1 MSNKIAPPTVLVT
14 PGGPTLA
21 KGAQLMKS
29 VSQTPKRAVL
39 YARVSTEAQAADDKT
54 SLPEQLLA
62 LRKYADANGYRVV
75 EEISEE
81 ITGRKQDTE
90 GLERIRDF
98 ADAGD
103 IDAVLVYKWNRMAR
117 TVARFESFMLEMR
130 LARVEVVS
138 LDGQSNETAS
148 GRMFNR
154 LMAVFNEYQ
163 RDDLVATM
171 QQGKR
176 GQARRGKMVPGRYT
190 PFGFEYDRE
199 TRSYTVN
206 ESRMIHVRRMF
217 RMVAEEGASLRGIK
231 RTFEADGILT
241 AGGGKRWHPSTVRE
255 MILNDVYLPHTRAEL
270 EALAASGNL
279 APEVLSALDPERSYG
294 IQWYSKNKWE
304 TDGEGHKI
312 VTERPRDEWIA
323 IPTPEAGVP
332 REHVEAAREA
342 IKDNVRPS
350 NAGYRAWPL
359 KGIAY
364 CPCGTR
370 LKPHRVNKKNGPHF
384 YYVCY
389 THRSDAEP
397 CPYGK
402 YMHAAKLEAV
412 VGNFVLNL
420 IRDPE
425 TLREQIQAEAER
437 EKASMRDSRKKLAA
451 LAHALSEAE
460 AERERL
466 VRLYT
471 RGKLTD
477 DEYDAYSVEIDKR
490 KELTEAEAARLED
503 ERRYIEYLD
512 ELPRLIED
520 YLEELPELTDDVPR
534 IREYVQREDRTPVYA
549 LYDEETGERV
559 GTTTTRPPG
568 KLVPE
573 LVVPGMHRKRT
584 PEEMTALKA
593 QAERERA
600 ERYRSLYERLN
611 LQVVAYPNGDLEISW
626 FGGVRKLSG
635 GAWSA

>member
-1 MSNKIAPPTVLVT
+1 MSNRIAPPTVLAT
-14 PGGPTLA
+14 PGGPTLV

-29 VSQTPKRAVL
+29 VPQTPKRAVL

-62 LRKYADANGYRVV
+62 LRRYADANGYRVV

-90 GLERIRDF
+90 GLERIRDL
-98 ADAGD
+98 ADD
-103 IDAVLVYKWNRMAR
+103 EQIDAVLVYKWNRMAR

-176 GQARRGKMVPGRYT
+176 GQARRGKMVPGRYA

-217 RMVAEEGASLRGIK
+217 RMVAEEGSSLRGIK
-231 RTFEADGILT
+231 RAFEADAIPT
-241 AGGGKRWHPSTVRE
+241 VGGGRRWHPSTVRD
-255 MILNDVYLPHTRAEL
+255 MILNDVYLPHSRAEL
-270 EALAASGNL
+270 ADLVARGNL
-279 APEVLSALDPERSYG
+279 APELLSTLDSERSYG

-304 TDGEGHKI
+304 TDGEGHRI

-323 IPTPEAGVP
+323 IPTPDAGVP
-332 REHVEAAREA
+332 REHVDAAREA

-350 NAGYRAWPL
+350 NAGHRAWPL

-402 YMHAAKLEAV
+402 YIPAAELEKRVAA
-412 VGNFVLNL
+412 FVLGLLRN
-420 IRDPE
+420 PE
-425 TLREQIQAEAER
+425 TLRAQIEAEAER
-437 EKASMRDSRKKLAA
+437 EKATIRDSRKKLAA
-451 LAHALSEAE
+451 LARELSEAE

-471 RGKLTD
+471 RGKITD
-477 DEYDAYSVEIDKR
+477 DEYDAHSAEMEKR
-490 KELTEAEAARLED
+490 KELIESEAARLED
-503 ERRYIEYLD
+503 ERRYVEYLD

-520 YLEELPELTDDVPR
+520 YLAELPKLTDELPR
-534 IREYVQREDRTPVYA
+534 IREHVLDENRTPVYA
-549 LYDEETGERV
+549 LYDEETGERI
-559 GTTTTRPPG
+559 GTTTTRPAG
-568 KLVPE
+568 KLAPE
-573 LVVPGMHRKRT
+573 LVVPGMHRKRP
-584 PEEMTALKA
+584 PEEIRALESEA
-593 QAERERA
+593 LDERA
-600 ERYRSLYERLN
+600 RRYRTLYDRLD
-611 LQVVAYPNGDLEISW
+611 LHVVADPGGDLEISW
-626 FGGVRKLSG
+626 IGGVRKVSG

>member
-1 MSNKIAPPTVLVT
+1 MSNRIAPPTVLPT
-14 PGGPTLA
+14 PGGPTPD
-21 KGAQLMKS
+21 KEAQLMSS

-62 LRKYADANGYRVV
+62 LRKYADAHGYRVV

-90 GLERIRDF
+90 GLERIRDL
-98 ADAGD
+98 ADD
-103 IDAVLVYKWNRMAR
+103 EQIDAVLVYKWNRMAR

-199 TRSYTVN
+199 TCSYTVD

-217 RMVAEEGASLRGIK
+217 RMLAEEGASLRGIK
-231 RTFEADGILT
+231 RAFEADGILT
-241 AGGGKRWHPSTVRE
+241 GGGGKRWHPSTVRE
-255 MILNDVYLPHTRAEL
+255 MILNDVYLPHSRAEL
-270 EALAASGNL
+270 EALAASENL
-279 APEVLSALDPERSYG
+279 APEVLSTLNPERSYG
-294 IQWYSKNKWE
+294 IQWYSKYKWE
-304 TDGEGHKI
+304 TDGEGHKL

-323 IPTPEAGVP
+323 IPTPDAGVP

-350 NAGYRAWPL
+350 NAGHRAWPL

-370 LKPHRVNKKNGPHF
+370 LKPHPVNKKNGPLL

-389 THRSDAEP
+389 THRSDVEP
-397 CPYGK
+397 
-402 YMHAAKLEAV
+402 
-412 VGNFVLNL
+412 
-420 IRDPE
+420 
-425 TLREQIQAEAER
+425 
-437 EKASMRDSRKKLAA
+437 
-451 LAHALSEAE
+451 
-460 AERERL
+460 
-466 VRLYT
+466 
-471 RGKLTD
+471 
-477 DEYDAYSVEIDKR
+477 
-490 KELTEAEAARLED
+490 
-503 ERRYIEYLD
+503 
-512 ELPRLIED
+512 
-520 YLEELPELTDDVPR
+520 
-534 IREYVQREDRTPVYA
+534 
-549 LYDEETGERV
+549 
-559 GTTTTRPPG
+559 
-568 KLVPE
+568 
-573 LVVPGMHRKRT
+573 
-584 PEEMTALKA
+584 
-593 QAERERA
+593 
-600 ERYRSLYERLN
+600 
-611 LQVVAYPNGDLEISW
+611 
-626 FGGVRKLSG
+626 
-635 GAWSA
+635 

>member
-1 MSNKIAPPTVLVT
+1 MSNKIAPPTVLPT
-14 PGGPTLA
+14 PGGSTPDQE
-21 KGAQLMKS
+21 AQLMKS

-39 YARVSTEAQAADDKT
+39 YARVSTEAQATDDKT

-62 LRKYADANGYRVV
+62 LRKYADAHGYRVV

-206 ESRMIHVRRMF
+206 ESRMVHVRRMF

-231 RTFEADGILT
+231 RAFEADGILT
-241 AGGGKRWHPSTVRE
+241 VGGGKRWHPSTVRE
-255 MILNDVYLPHTRAEL
+255 MILNDVYLPHTHAEL
-270 EALAASGNL
+270 EALARDGN
-279 APEVLSALDPERSYG
+279 LDPELLGKLDPTEAHG
-294 IQWYSKNKWE
+294 IQWYSRNKWE
-304 TDGEGHKI
+304 TDSEGQRI
-312 VTERPRDEWIA
+312 VTPRPREEWVA
-323 IPTPEAGVP
+323 IPTPDAGVP

-342 IKDNVRPS
+342 IRDNVRPS
-350 NAGYRAWPL
+350 NAGRRSWPL
-359 KGIAY
+359 KGIAH
-364 CPCGTR
+364 CPCGVR
-370 LKPHRVNKKNGPHF
+370 LKPHTVTRSYGTFF

-389 THRSDAEP
+389 THRSDADA

-402 YMHAAKLEAV
+402 YYPAPELEERVAAFALD
-412 VGNFVLNL
+412 L
-420 IRDPE
+420 IQNPD
-425 TLREQIQAEAER
+425 TLREQVEASLAR
-437 EKASMRDSRKKLAA
+437 EKAAVRHERKRTAA
-451 LAHALSEAE
+451 LARTLAKAE
-460 AERERL
+460 SERENL
-466 VRLYT
+466 IRLY
-471 RGKLTD
+471 RQDKLTD
-477 DEYDAYSVEIDKR
+477 EEYDAHAAEIAERKR
-490 KELTEAEAARLED
+490 IVEAESERLKYAQRYVEYLED
-503 ERRYIEYLD
+503 
-512 ELPRLIED
+512 LPRVLED
-520 YLEELPELTDDVPR
+520 LLKDIPFYIDYTPR
-534 IREYVQREDRTPVYA
+534 IRERVPVPHPERQRKVGNLTVA
-549 LYDEETGERV
+549 RV
-559 GTTTTRPPG
+559 GPG
-568 KLVPE
+568 SS
-573 LVVPGMHRKRT
+573 RKRT
-584 PEEMTALKA
+584 PEEMAALEHEA
-593 QAERERA
+593 AEERR
-600 ERYRSLYERLN
+600 ERYRYLYEQLN
-611 LQVVAYPNGDLEISW
+611 LRVVPHPNGEVEIYWS
-626 FGGVRKLSG
+626 GGVRNLSP
-635 GAWSA
+635 AASSA